1 MLQATRNFLQAQNR
15 MTATVDKIN
24 NENLSDVELEDA
36 MDELDALEYEAE
48 LDYYEDEW

>member
-1 MLQATRNFLQAQNR
+1 MLQAQNR

-24 NENLSDVELEDA
+24 KEKLSDAELEDS

-48 LDYYEDEW
+48 LASYGDEW